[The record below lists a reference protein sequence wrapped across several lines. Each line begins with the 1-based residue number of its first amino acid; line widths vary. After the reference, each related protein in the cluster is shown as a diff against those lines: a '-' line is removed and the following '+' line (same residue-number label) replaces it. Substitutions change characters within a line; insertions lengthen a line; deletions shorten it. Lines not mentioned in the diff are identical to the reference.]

1 LFAAAVRRANFMIAL
16 GATVANGIAPF
27 LETSYEN
34 VRVNN
39 RVVLFGI
46 SRA

>member
-1 LFAAAVRRANFMIAL
+1 VTRLFAAAVRRANFMIAF
-16 GATVANGIAPF
+16 GATAF